1 MKQRK
6 LKKEVKLA
14 IFITSILLMIM
25 MSITIF
31 TSIYNEEYDKSNEIL
46 AENSVNDYENSTNQ
60 NNINTNKDTKDKEI
74 VSIPKNVTDLETTKY
89 LKEFQK
95 RAEKDSRYNEIIRKY
110 EEYPKDILKLLY
122 TNEETLNFVLS
133 KSEMKLPSWF
143 VKIDKDCGNG
153 VIPNLQQW
161 DSNWGWYKYG
171 ENVIAINGCGPTA
184 LSMVI
189 SGLTGNKSITP
200 IKIAKYSDK
209 HGFHEVAGT
218 NWNLMVEG
226 ARKYGI
232 NGWKIDNSK
241 EEFEKAFKNGNPI
254 ICSMGPGYFTKEG
267 HFIVIAG
274 IKDGKLVINDPNSIK
289 RSNKLWNYDDIKSQI
304 KAAWAYSDK

>member
-6 LKKEVKLA
+6 LKKEVKIA
-14 IFITSILLMIM
+14 IFITFILLIIM
-25 MSITIF
+25 MSITVF
-31 TSIYNEEYDKSNEIL
+31 TSIYNEDYDKNNEIL
-46 AENSVNDYENSTNQ
+46 AENNINEDKNSTNK
-60 NNINTNKDTKDKEI
+60 NDINENKDIKEI
-74 VSIPKNVTDLETTKY
+74 ASIPKDVNDLEITKY
-89 LKEFQK
+89 LEEFQK
-95 RAEKDSRYNEIIRKY
+95 RAKEDSRYNEIIRKY
-110 EEYPKDILKLLY
+110 KEYPKDILKLLY

-133 KSEMKLPSWF
+133 KSEMKVPSWF
-143 VKIDKDCGNG
+143 VKIDKDCGDG

-161 DSNWGWYKYG
+161 DLKWGWYEYG

-184 LSMVI
+184 LSMVV

-209 HGFHEVAGT
+209 HGFHEAAGT
-218 NWNLMVEG
+218 NWNLMIEG
-226 ARKYGI
+226 AKKYGI

-241 EEFEKAFKNGNPI
+241 EEFEKALKNGNPI

-289 RSNKLWNYDDIKSQI
+289 RSEKLWDYDDIKSQI
-304 KAAWAYSDK
+304 KAAWAYSNK